1 MKRLL
6 GAASLAIALAA
17 LPGSHVLH
25 AQSTG
30 TVAGRVTDAATG
42 VPLQNVQVSI
52 SALGT
57 GAITDAEGRYVINDV
72 PTGSVTVTAELIG
85 RERAS
90 RTVTV
95 AAGATAVA
103 DFALAENALALDAIV
118 VTGTAGGTQRRAVGN
133 VVSSVNAEAVMAT
146 VPITTMDQLM
156 GQRTTGLMMMPGGGN
171 VGTGSAVRIRGVSSM
186 SLSNDPIVYIDG
198 VRMESD
204 PRRGPGQRGG
214 SAVSRL
220 NDLNPNDI
228 ASIEVIKGPAAA
240 TLYGTEA
247 SNGVI
252 QIITKRGQTGE
263 PSFDVSMRLGQNWLW
278 DPESRADLRW
288 GRTPDGDL
296 ISFNPYLHEIEN
308 GNGPIWDNG
317 LMTGM
322 AASVRGG
329 TDAVRYFASGSYDD
343 DEGVVPWNTSKRLGL
358 RTNVEMTLNDK
369 FTLRTSAAY
378 IQSRV
383 RLPAAAIDVDP
394 FSQLIWASP
403 LKAGSGSRGFYSS
416 PPEEWSDMESLAQND
431 RTTLSTELR
440 FQPVSWS
447 THRLIAGFDLN
458 DETESS
464 LWPRQPEGANH
475 FFGNLG
481 LGSKNV
487 ARGSSRVLT
496 LDYAGSADI
505 SMSDFVLTPSVGF
518 QYFRRESEFISASGQ
533 DFPAVPITTVTGGAI
548 RNGGETLVENATV
561 GVYVQQ
567 QVGWKNRLFATVAL
581 RADDNSAFGAEFDA
595 AIYPKASLAW
605 VVHEEPFWSFDWVS
619 QLRLRAALGAAGQQP
634 STFAAARLY
643 TPTVGFGDQ
652 PALEPSAFG
661 NPQLKPERGEELEL
675 GFDASFLDGRITVE
689 YTRFDRTIRDA
700 IVNRPLSPSSGFSG
714 SQIVNIGEVSAWGN
728 EIGASSRVL
737 DFGSFAWD
745 LDTQLSTMGNRIV
758 DLGGTE
764 FIGAGGQAQHRVG
777 FSLADIFMHKI
788 VSADIDEGGFVTEA
802 LCDGGTGTG
811 DREQGGAVIPCA
823 DAHQV
828 LWGHSQP
835 TWQFGVGSG
844 FTLRDRVKLYA
855 RVEGVGGHWQSNTEV
870 RAQHNLGLS
879 KPVLERIDPMLM
891 AYRSIEND
899 ATGMYR
905 ADFLRLREV
914 SASYNLTDALAGRLG
929 ARGGMVSV
937 GMRNV
942 MMLWTKEE
950 GWGTPR
956 NGSIRVPLADMMV
969 WDPEITSTGNLANN
983 YQTVMPPTASITL
996 NVRLQY

>member
-1 MKRLL
+1 MKRFLAAALL
-6 GAASLAIALAA
+6 VIALAA
-17 LPGSHVLH
+17 MHGTPGLQ

-30 TVAGRVTDAATG
+30 TVTGRVTNASGGA
-42 VPLQNVQVSI
+42 PLQGVQVSI
-52 SALGT
+52 ASARI
-57 GAITDAEGRYVINDV
+57 GAVTDREGRYIINAV
-72 PTGSVTVTAELIG
+72 PTGAVTVTAELIG
-85 RERAS
+85 YS
-90 RTVTV
+90 RGSSTVNV

-103 DFALAENALALDAIV
+103 DFALSISALALDAVV

-146 VPITTMDQLM
+146 SPITNVDQLM
-156 GQRTTGLMMMPGGGN
+156 GQRTAGLMMMPGGGN

-252 QIITKRGQTGE
+252 QIITKRGATGA
-263 PSFDVSMRLGQNWLW
+263 PAFDVSMRVGQNWLW
-278 DPESRADLRW
+278 DPETRADLRW
-288 GRTPDGDL
+288 GRAPGGEL
-296 ISFNPYLHEIEN
+296 VSFNPYLHEIEN
-308 GNGPIWDNG
+308 GNGPMWENG
-317 LMTGM
+317 LLMGM

-343 DEGVVPWNTSKRLGL
+343 DTGVVPWNTSQRFGL
-358 RTNVEMTLNDK
+358 RTNIEMVLTDK

-378 IQSRV
+378 IQSRA

-403 LKAGSGSRGFYSS
+403 LKIASGSRGFYTA
-416 PPEEWSDMESLAQND
+416 PPEEWSDMQSRAQND

-440 FQPVSWS
+440 FHPVSWS
-447 THRLIAGFDLN
+447 THRLIAGLDLN
-458 DETESS
+458 DETESA
-464 LWPRQPEGANH
+464 LWPRQPEGSSH
-475 FFGNLG
+475 YFGNLG

-487 ARGSSRVLT
+487 ARGSSRVIT

-505 SMSDFVLTPSVGF
+505 TRSDFVLTPSIGF
-518 QYFRRESEFISASGQ
+518 QYFRRESEFITASGQ
-533 DFPAVPITTVTGGAI
+533 NFPAVPITTVTGGAV
-548 RNGGETLVENATV
+548 RTGGETWVENATV

-567 QVGWKNRLFATVAL
+567 QVGWKNRLFATAAV
-581 RADDNSAFGAEFDA
+581 RADDNSAFGSEFDA

-605 VVHEEPFWSFDWVS
+605 VVNEEPFWSLDWVN
-619 QLRLRAALGAAGQQP
+619 QFRLRAAWGAAGQQP
-634 STFAAARLY
+634 STFDAARLY

-652 PALEPSAFG
+652 PALQPSAFG
-661 NPQLKPERGEELEL
+661 NPALKPERGEELEL
-675 GFDASFLDGRITVE
+675 GFDASFLDGRVTVE
-689 YTRFDRTIRDA
+689 FTRFDRRIRDA
-700 IVNRPLSPSSGFSG
+700 IVNRPLPPSSGFSG

-728 EIGASSRVL
+728 EIGVRSVVL
-737 DFGSFAWD
+737 ESDNFAWD
-745 LDTQLSTMGNRIV
+745 LDTQLSTMGNEII
-758 DLGGTE
+758 DLGGAE

-777 FSLADIFMHKI
+777 FSLADIFMRKI
-788 VSADIDEGGFVTEA
+788 VSAEIDGGGFVTEA
-802 LCDGGTGTG
+802 LCDGGAGRG

-823 DAHQV
+823 GASQV

-835 TWQFGVGSG
+835 TWQFGTGSG
-844 FTLRDRVKLYA
+844 FTLWDRLRLYA
-855 RVEGVGGHWQSNTEV
+855 RVEGAGGHWQLNTEV

-879 KPVLERIDPMLM
+879 RPVLERTDPMLM
-891 AYRSIEND
+891 AYRSLEND
-899 ATGMYR
+899 ATGAYR

-914 SASYNLTDALAGRLG
+914 SASYTLTDALAGRLG
-929 ARGGMVSV
+929 ARGGMVSL

-956 NGSIRVPLADMMV
+956 NGSIRVPLADMLV
-969 WDPEITSTGNLANN
+969 WDPEVSSTGELANN
-983 YQTVMPPTASITL
+983 YQTVMPPTASLTL
-996 NVRLQY
+996 SVRLQY